1 MEAIHCAVI
10 AESLQ
15 SGAEVCVPREAPYDI
30 CIDGIEEFPL
40 PSQQC
45 DAPAGAELGSL
56 AGFAGVCEEQ
66 CFEPLH
72 ACTRSW
78 DRRPELV
85 VPRVAAARA

>member
-40 PSQQC
+40 PSQQNVSWLHC
-45 DAPAGAELGSL
+45 LPAAPIAR
-56 AGFAGVCEEQ
+56 
-66 CFEPLH
+66 
-72 ACTRSW
+72 RSSASCAN
-78 DRRPELV
+78 RRM
-85 VPRVAAARA
+85 AAAR